1 MLQSEG
7 PDQRK
12 SPGRGDSLPEIRGS
26 AGEVAR
32 ATNLVDGLPIPND
45 TVKAWVAERAA
56 WTDVDAVEVIDAAD
70 DDRLLEEAVAAGE
83 LIDLGNGTYYA
94 HSHPQDTART
104 EARTFVGTDQ
114 EGDKGQFNNWR
125 PASELRAEVDA
136 LMKGASAGKTMYVI
150 PYLMANA
157 PGSPLAKW
165 GIGVELTDSRYVAL
179 SMIRMVRVGQVAW
192 DALGESTDFVRGVH
206 VSGDLDNLKRST
218 SPTPTSPDDDR
229 YFVTLTRDREILH
242 YGSAYGGNALLAKI
256 AHGLRL
262 ASFDA
267 HQNGWLV
274 DQMGLMGIEN
284 LKTGETKYLI
294 VGFPSASGKTNLV
307 MTEPPDALRDQYRV
321 HFLGD
326 DIVWLYVGD
335 DGHIYGMNPEFGV
348 FGVAP
353 GTNAATNP
361 SAMAA
366 VQPGS
371 GTIFTNVAR
380 HEETNEIWW
389 EEMTPDYPADVT
401 GWLDWQGKRIS
412 DRPVD
417 EQRNKEKRWAQ
428 RNSRFTVPLTRI
440 PNISPEWD
448 SAKGVPISGVIFGGR
463 VSSPRE
469 PLIRQLPDPQTGVY
483 DGAVMGVETTA
494 AIDAPVMFRAD
505 PMAMMGFYSYPEP
518 DFFQDWL
525 SLMERV
531 GDQAPGFFHVN
542 WFAKDEDGRFMW
554 PGYGENLRAL
564 VWAIEQPAQRNVEEL
579 AKAEADGLIN
589 VTPAGIIPTPK
600 ALNLEGL
607 SISEETL
614 AKLLTY
620 DPKLWE
626 TEVSRRNEYL
636 AQFPSL
642 PKALEEAHARFVQG
656 VVSSRTR
663 S

>member
-1 MLQSEG
+1 
-7 PDQRK
+7 
-12 SPGRGDSLPEIRGS
+12 
-26 AGEVAR
+26 
-32 ATNLVDGLPIPND
+32 
-45 TVKAWVAERAA
+45 
-56 WTDVDAVEVIDAAD
+56 
-70 DDRLLEEAVAAGE
+70 
-83 LIDLGNGTYYA
+83 
-94 HSHPQDTART
+94 
-104 EARTFVGTDQ
+104 
-114 EGDKGQFNNWR
+114 
-125 PASELRAEVDA
+125 
-136 LMKGASAGKTMYVI
+136 
-150 PYLMANA
+150 
-157 PGSPLAKW
+157 
-165 GIGVELTDSRYVAL
+165 
-179 SMIRMVRVGQVAW
+179 
-192 DALGESTDFVRGVH
+192 
-206 VSGDLDNLKRST
+206 
-218 SPTPTSPDDDR
+218 
-229 YFVTLTRDREILH
+229 
-242 YGSAYGGNALLAKI
+242 
-256 AHGLRL
+256 
-262 ASFDA
+262 
-267 HQNGWLV
+267 
-274 DQMGLMGIEN
+274 MGLMGIEN
-284 LKTGETKYLI
+284 LKTGETKYLL

-307 MTEPPDALRDQYRV
+307 MAEPPDALRDQYNV

-335 DGHIYGMNPEFGV
+335 DGRIYGMNPEYGV

-353 GTNAATNP
+353 GTNAVTNP
-361 SAMAA
+361 SAIAA
-366 VQPGS
+366 IQPGS
-371 GTIFTNVAR
+371 GTIFTNIAR

-389 EEMTPDYPADVT
+389 EEMTPDYPEDVT

-417 EQRNKEKRWAQ
+417 EQRDKKRPWAQ

-494 AIDAPVMFRAD
+494 AIDAPVVFRGD
-505 PMAMMGFYSYPEP
+505 PMAMMGFYSYPEQ

-525 SLMERV
+525 SLMERA

-554 PGYGENLRAL
+554 PGFGENLRAL
-564 VWAIEQPAQRNVEEL
+564 VWAIEQPARRNAEEL

-600 ALNLEGL
+600 ALNREGL

-642 PKALEEAHARFVQG
+642 PKALEDAHARFVEG
-656 VVSSRTR
+656 VTSS
-663 S
+663 

>member
-1 MLQSEG
+1 M
-7 PDQRK
+7 
-12 SPGRGDSLPEIRGS
+12 RGGADVAAHASSLVEKL
-26 AGEVAR
+26 A
-32 ATNLVDGLPIPND
+32 IPNE

-56 WTDVDAVEVIDAAD
+56 WTGVAAVEVIDAAD
-70 DDRLLEEAVAAGE
+70 DDRLLREAIAAGE

-94 HSHPQDTART
+94 RSHPKDTART

-114 EGDKGQFNNWR
+114 EGDKGRFNNWR
-125 PASELRAEVDA
+125 PASELRPEVDA
-136 LMKGASAGKTMYVI
+136 LMKDASSGKTMYVI

-179 SMIRMVRVGQVAW
+179 SMIRMARVGQVAW
-192 DALGESTDFVRGVH
+192 DALGDGTDFVRGVH
-206 VSGDLDNLKRST
+206 VTGDLDNLKRAA

-242 YGSAYGGNALLAKI
+242 HGSAYGGNALLAKI

-307 MTEPPDALRDQYRV
+307 MTEPPDALRDQYKV

-326 DIVWLYVGD
+326 DIVWMYVGD
-335 DGHIYGMNPEFGV
+335 DNRIYGMNPEYGV

-353 GTNAATNP
+353 GTNAETNP
-361 SAMAA
+361 AAMEAMQA
-366 VQPGS
+366 GS

-389 EEMTPDYPADVT
+389 EEMTPGYPEDVT

-412 DRPVD
+412 DRPAG
-417 EQRNKEKRWAQ
+417 EQKSKAHPWAQ
-428 RNSRFTVPLTRI
+428 RNSRFTSPLTLI

-448 SAKGVPISGVIFGGR
+448 NAKGVPISGVIFGGR

-494 AIDAPVMFRAD
+494 AIDAPVVFRAD
-505 PMAMMGFYSYPEP
+505 PMAMMGFYSYPEQ

-525 SLMERV
+525 SLVERA
-531 GDQAPGFFHVN
+531 GDEAPGFFHVN
-542 WFAKDEDGRFMW
+542 WFAKDDDGRFMW
-554 PGYGENLRAL
+554 PGYTENLRAL
-564 VWAIEQPAQRNVEEL
+564 VWAIEQPTKRTGEEL
-579 AKAEADGLIN
+579 AKAEADGLAT

-600 ALNLEGL
+600 ALNTEGL

-626 TEVSRRNEYL
+626 TEVPRRNEYL

-642 PKALEEAHARFVQG
+642 PKALEDAHARFVDG
-656 VVSSRTR
+656 VTSS
-663 S
+663 

>member
-1 MLQSEG
+1 MTAHSEA
-7 PDQRK
+7 RK
-12 SPGRGDSLPEIRGS
+12 SEAP
-26 AGEVAR
+26 VR
-32 ATNLVDGLPIPND
+32 ANLVDGLPVPNE

-56 WTDVDAVEVIDAAD
+56 WTGVDAVEVIDAAD
-70 DDRLLEEAVAAGE
+70 DDRLLKEAIAASE

-125 PASELRAEVDA
+125 PASELRTDVEA

-157 PGSPLAKW
+157 PGSPLVKW

-179 SMIRMVRVGQVAW
+179 SMIRMARVGQVAW
-192 DALGESTDFVRGVH
+192 DALGDGTDFVRGVH
-206 VSGDLDNLKRST
+206 VTGDLDNLRRSA
-218 SPTPTSPDDDR
+218 SPTPTGPDDDR
-229 YFVTLTRDREILH
+229 FFVTLTRDREILH

-307 MTEPPDALRDQYRV
+307 MAEPPDALREQYNV

-335 DGHIYGMNPEFGV
+335 DGRIYGMNPEYGV

-366 VQPGS
+366 IQPGS
-371 GTIFTNVAR
+371 GTIFTNIAR

-389 EEMTPDYPADVT
+389 EEMTPDYPEDVT

-417 EQRNKEKRWAQ
+417 EQRNREKPWAQ
-428 RNSRFTVPLTRI
+428 RNSRFAVPLTRI

-469 PLIRQLPDPQTGVY
+469 PLIRQLPDAQTGVY

-494 AIDAPVMFRAD
+494 AIDAPVVFRGD
-505 PMAMMGFYSYPEP
+505 PMAMMGFYSYPEQ

-525 SLMERV
+525 SLMERA

-564 VWAIEQPAQRNVEEL
+564 IWAIEQPARRDGEEL
-579 AKAEADGLIN
+579 AKAEADGLMN

-600 ALNLEGL
+600 ALSRKGL

-626 TEVSRRNEYL
+626 AEVSRRNEYL

-642 PKALEEAHARFVQG
+642 PKALEDAHARFVEG
-656 VVSSRTR
+656 VTSS
-663 S
+663 